1 MKLFSN
7 TRSKRNTA
15 FVVLLAWLFGLA
27 SGMANACLLEAPRP
41 HSHGAERSPAT
52 THASVESPPHFGGVA
67 VHNDDNSDTSKAPC
81 LKVCDDG
88 SHSLTTQHSGI
99 DQSEP
104 GLAPVVAVLWS
115 AATPVVSTR
124 RRMEGLQPPAPGQ
137 PLRVR
142 YSRLAL

>member
-7 TRSKRNTA
+7 TRAKRNTA
-15 FVVLLAWLFGLA
+15 FVALLAWLFALA
-27 SGMANACLLEAPRP
+27 SGVVNACQLEARETHSDVAVTRSQANAHVPTESAGHAFALA
-41 HSHGAERSPAT
+41 SH
-52 THASVESPPHFGGVA
+52 
-67 VHNDDNSDTSKAPC
+67 DDDSDTSKAPC

-124 RRMEGLQPPAPGQ
+124 RRMEGPQPPAPGQ
-137 PLRVR
+137 PFRVR